1 MSYKLIV
8 PNITRKNCVKY
19 FYKIRKNCVL
29 VLRILIFCG
38 IIILVIQ

>member
-8 PNITRKNCVKY
+8 PNIT
-19 FYKIRKNCVL
+19 RKNCVL